1 MRCIKQLM
9 LVTALITGGLC
20 EVEAQDVSIN
30 ILNQPAAVSK
40 GSTLG
45 RVLWIFVIMM
55 VVLEM
60 LLLEN

>member
-40 GSTLG
+40 GRLWD
-45 RVLWIFVIMM
+45 VLPWIFVIMM
-55 VVLEM
+55 EVVEM